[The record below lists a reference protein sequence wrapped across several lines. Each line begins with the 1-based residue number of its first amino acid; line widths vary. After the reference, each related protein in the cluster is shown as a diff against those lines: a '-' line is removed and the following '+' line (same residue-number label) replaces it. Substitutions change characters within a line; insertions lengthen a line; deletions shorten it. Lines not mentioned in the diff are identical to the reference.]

1 MNDLA
6 FPMPK
11 PTAQVEAY
19 VEVLG
24 VDLAIDFILM
34 FGGAD
39 LYLPNDP
46 KGGSEAEKLLGYDK
60 LKALAARPNMQRR
73 VPLAKRWLA
82 KMLHWKGYTNAHIA
96 RTLRVSTTSVQRFL
110 KDEYGADRNA
120 GN

>member
-1 MNDLA
+1 MNQVA

-24 VDLAIDFILM
+24 VDLAIDFLLK
-34 FGGAD
+34 FGGAE

-46 KGGSEAEKLLGYDK
+46 KGGSEAERFLGYDM
-60 LKALAARPNMQRR
+60 LKALGARSNMQRR
-73 VPLAKRWLA
+73 IPLAKRWLA
-82 KMLHWKGYTNAHIA
+82 KVLHWKGYTKANIA
-96 RTLRVSTTSVQRFL
+96 RTLRTTTGSVSRYL
-110 KDEYGADRNA
+110 KDEYDGSRDV